1 MKEWFKARN
10 IWGAAIMTLSDAEA
24 GRLMKALWNYTMTG
38 EQQNLSGAEKGIF
51 ALILMTLGQDDA
63 RESEISEKR
72 AAAGSIGGK
81 QKVANQAN
89 ANFATE
95 EIANQANACNKNKNK
110 NIYIQED
117 EEEDEDNIRRV
128 RDAWMASFGSKP
140 SPAAIKRLL
149 ASGLDLD
156 LVEKAIRISAVKSP
170 KSPVDFVLTVLRD
183 WKAEHLTIDD
193 VDEYLMINDA
203 VNGRIAFM
211 TRDDALD
218 ELQKFRRRKKVAS

>member
-81 QKVANQAN
+81 QKQANQAN

-95 EIANQANACNKNKNK
+95 EIANQANACNKNQNK

-117 EEEDEDNIRRV
+117 EEEDEDNNRRV
-128 RDAWMASFGSKP
+128 RDVWLGAFGSKP
-140 SPAAIKRLL
+140 TPALINRLL
-149 ASGLDLD
+149 SSGMGIDMI
-156 LVEKAIRISAVKSP
+156 EKAIRISAAKSP
-170 KSPVDFVLTVLRD
+170 QRPADFVLAVLRD
-183 WKAEHLTIDD
+183 WKGERLTIED

-203 VNGRIAFM
+203 ISGKIAFM
-211 TRDDALD
+211 NRDDALD
-218 ELQKFRRRKKVAS
+218 ELQKFRQRKKVAS